1 LITRKV
7 TSGNRKCRLERCG
20 QLKYNVPAYE
30 RFFWNKIFSNNNRE
44 YVYEEEVYKMKDEI
58 LDAQQ
63 SLVDYCVEN

>member
-1 LITRKV
+1 M
-7 TSGNRKCRLERCG
+7 CRLERCG
-20 QLKYNVPAYE
+20 QLKYNTPAYE

-58 LDAQQ
+58 LDTQQ